1 MKKSILIFFIVLSI
15 TISYT
20 YGQQNQVVKTVFA
33 SAGDVLKSG
42 IYTVEWTIG
51 ETITGSNEASANKAY
66 QGFHHPLSNGTV
78 SVHDLND
85 SALKVELF
93 PNPVSENELL
103 VRFKEWTGRAKL
115 TIFDLQGKL
124 LWQKEIP
131 NILNDTHKIDVSFL
145 TDGNFLLSIQEGNKQ
160 PFVKKFSI
168 IRH

>member
-1 MKKSILIFFIVLSI
+1 MKKITAIVTVYLLTI
-15 TISYT
+15 TTTSLA
-20 YGQQNQVVKTVFA
+20 QNHVSKSVFA

-51 ETITGSNEASANKAY
+51 ETITGSNEASTNKVY
-66 QGFHHPLSNGTV
+66 QGFHPPLSNGTV

-103 VRFKEWTGRAKL
+103 VRFKEWSGQAKL

-131 NILNDTHKIDVSFL
+131 NIFNDTHTIDVSFL